1 MKAVANPKRITIFSF
16 TLAQTETL
24 FLSRP
29 NSNLLKGWSCAQL
42 KYIPW
47 HILTIKLDTKNYDIK
62 NDIR

>member
-24 FLSRP
+24 FLSGP
-29 NSNLLKGWSCAQL
+29 SNNLLNEGSCAQL

-47 HILTIKLDTKNYDIK
+47 HILTTKLDTKNYDIK
-62 NDIR
+62 NDLR